1 MELAASHLE
10 HRGAELVAVDGLH
23 QMHLEAGGTGARAA
37 DAGRQQRD
45 GQHGVSEVAFLL
57 GYEDPSA
64 FRRAFQRWFG
74 RSPRSFR
81 SANG

>member
-1 MELAASHLE
+1 MSDRTLQRQLREEGTTFAALLTELRHEMAPSL
-10 HRGAELVAVDGLH
+10 LLDGKL
-23 QMHLEAGGTGARAA
+23 A
-37 DAGRQQRD
+37 
-45 GQHGVSEVAFLL
+45 VSEVAFLL

-81 SANG
+81 GAAE